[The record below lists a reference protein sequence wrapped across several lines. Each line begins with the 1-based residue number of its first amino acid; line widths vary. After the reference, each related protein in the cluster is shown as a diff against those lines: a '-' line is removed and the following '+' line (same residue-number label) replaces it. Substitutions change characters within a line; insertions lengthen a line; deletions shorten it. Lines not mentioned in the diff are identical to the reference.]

1 MCRAPAVV
9 ILGPWRGENESARL
23 LRTSSRPPEVLVPV
37 AVMCAR
43 DSFLSERLADQRG
56 SGIALLSRGLLDE
69 NVRYLGAA

>member
-1 MCRAPAVV
+1 
-9 ILGPWRGENESARL
+9 
-23 LRTSSRPPEVLVPV
+23 
-37 AVMCAR
+37 MCAR